1 MQKRIITSGVY
12 NATELCINVG
22 DDGSNDIISIPVAEE
37 PGNTDYV
44 TLGASNG
51 IRHVFSTSG
60 NYYYA
65 NSIVPKYTNLPTL
78 STLQIGGSTD
88 LTFPNGTYLTGYNYR
103 SVELPIGYY
112 LVIGH
117 LEVTPDTYNNDYMEF
132 GISTTSNLVNS
143 PYSRYYSFHS
153 THKDT
158 FDLMHYIANNNVSFS
173 NTNFYYFIFNASTEV
188 EVTSS
193 KCTFI
198 RIA

>member
-1 MQKRIITSGVY
+1 MTATGNIYYG
-12 NATELCINVG
+12 NAMVPIYDPDHL
-22 DDGSNDIISIPVAEE
+22 PAF
-37 PGNTDYV
+37 
-44 TLGASNG
+44 TLE
-51 IRHVFSTSG
+51 
-60 NYYYA
+60 
-65 NSIVPKYTNLPTL
+65 
-78 STLQIGGSTD
+78 QIGGSAT

-158 FDLMHYIANNNVSFS
+158 FDLMHYIANNNVSFT